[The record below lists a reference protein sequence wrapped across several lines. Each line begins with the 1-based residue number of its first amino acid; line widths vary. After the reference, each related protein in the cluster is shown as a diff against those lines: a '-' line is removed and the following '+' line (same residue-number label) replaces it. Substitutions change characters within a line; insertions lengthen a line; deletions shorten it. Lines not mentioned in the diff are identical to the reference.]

1 MSLKGLNMWNRDY
14 NYCKA
19 IEVLLGDEAGFANYK
34 ADRGGMTYAGVSERY
49 FPKWEGWNIIY
60 NHLENFPELRVPYE
74 REPDRVRDLNEVL
87 SKDSKL
93 QDSLRDFYYTFFWMS
108 MQLDKITSYEK
119 CLLIFTTGVMS
130 GKNTAAKYQ
139 QICAEVT
146 VDKVVGPV
154 TILATN
160 DTPDK
165 QFCFQFLLEVQE
177 YLTYITYNNSD
188 NRKFFLGWSGRNMKQ
203 YKRILESFKNK

>member
-1 MSLKGLNMWNRDY
+1 MWNKDV
-14 NYCKA
+14 NYSKA

-49 FPKWEGWNIIY
+49 FPKWEGWNLIY
-60 NHLENFPELRVPYE
+60 KHLEKFTELRIPYIDA
-74 REPDRVRDLNEVL
+74 PDEVIEFDEIL
-87 SKDSKL
+87 SKDSEL
-93 QDSLRDFYYTFFWMS
+93 QESLRDFYFTFFWMP
-108 MQLDKITSYEK
+108 MHLDKIVSYEK

-139 QICAEVT
+139 QICADVK
-146 VDKVVGPV
+146 VDKIIGP
-154 TILATN
+154 ISIRETN
-160 DTPDK
+160 NIPDK

-177 YLTYITYNNSD
+177 YLTYITYNNSE

-203 YKRILESFKNK
+203 YKRILESFKNKMPVCI